1 MIALQDPLSIP
12 TTHKDFKNWMH
23 GAGFKLE
30 ELDEKHTDILSRYY
44 LCMNDRERDL
54 QLCDLKFE
62 LIELKLAIKAVMS
75 LWAQLKSE
83 MD

>member
-1 MIALQDPLSIP
+1 MITLENPLSIP

-30 ELDEKHTDILSRYY
+30 ELDEKHTDILTRYY
-44 LCMNDRERDL
+44 LGLNDRERDL
-54 QLCDLKFE
+54 QLFDLKFE

>member
-1 MIALQDPLSIP
+1 MITLKDPLSIP

-30 ELDEKHTDILSRYY
+30 ELDEKHTEILTKYY
-44 LCMNDRERDL
+44 LSLDERDRDS
-54 QLCDLKFE
+54 QLFDLKFE
-62 LIELKLAIKAVMS
+62 LIELKLAIKATMA